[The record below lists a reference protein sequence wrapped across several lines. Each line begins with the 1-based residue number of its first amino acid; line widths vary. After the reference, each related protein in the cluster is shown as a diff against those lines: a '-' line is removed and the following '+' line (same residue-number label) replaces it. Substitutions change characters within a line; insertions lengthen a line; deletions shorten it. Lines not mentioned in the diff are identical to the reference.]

1 MGWHW
6 YDIGMNENVYIFLNQ
21 VQPFDLA
28 ISYSLIFYPDIFLST
43 FFCKNVFLLNCIY
56 FFHDGIPYHIET
68 SPSIC
73 TESQWTGFFMKRTT
87 VMKDLKDITRIIV
100 IRKLFSFIRNNIN
113 YIPLLKSKFAIT
125 MGNHNKNTSS
135 DKLLQ

>member
-1 MGWHW
+1 
-6 YDIGMNENVYIFLNQ
+6 
-21 VQPFDLA
+21 
-28 ISYSLIFYPDIFLST
+28 
-43 FFCKNVFLLNCIY
+43 
-56 FFHDGIPYHIET
+56 
-68 SPSIC
+68 
-73 TESQWTGFFMKRTT
+73 
-87 VMKDLKDITRIIV
+87 MKDLKDITRIIV